1 MRKEEQEEGR
11 GGIEGEV
18 WQFAG
23 VRGRL
28 WELDLKLGGKLCV
41 PYVKF
46 CKGGFHCAPILCVS
60 VYVCMCVCVC
70 VCVCVCAHV
79 YVCLF
84 SVSE

>member
-1 MRKEEQEEGR
+1 MKRWGDEERGVGGGGR
-11 GGIEGEV
+11 DEGEV

-28 WELDLKLGGKLCV
+28 WELDLKLRGKLCA

-46 CKGGFHCAPILCVS
+46 CKGGFHCAPMVCVFVCVHVLCV
-60 VYVCMCVCVC
+60 
-70 VCVCVCAHV
+70 
-79 YVCLF
+79 F